1 MICKCCKNEYHDSF
15 VSCPFCGTAT
25 ALNTSG
31 EVESCPKCGACV
43 IKNQPMCQFCGF
55 ENPARTLADNAK
67 ADNNGASFSG
77 DYYNNQQK
85 YPPQNTSANYPQF
98 MGESN
103 NRQST
108 TGADKSKII
117 RLLALLGVYTSI
129 ALPFFS
135 VILLSAA
142 TVMAVKYKNKS
153 SIVLLIAGFI
163 FLIMASIAN

>member
-77 DYYNNQQK
+77 DYYNNQQGF
-85 YPPQNTSANYPQF
+85 PSQNNPNTFPQYPQYQ
-98 MGESN
+98 GGSYDHKNTDENKNS
-103 NRQST
+103 
-108 TGADKSKII
+108 KSPRTLVIIGCILMMISPILGFAVIIAASVKAKI
-117 RLLALLGVYTSI
+117 
-129 ALPFFS
+129 
-135 VILLSAA
+135 
-142 TVMAVKYKNKS
+142 NKS
-153 SIVLLIAGFI
+153 
-163 FLIMASIAN
+163 